1 MSARWRDVFDDGV
14 EERLHRAADVL
25 QIELGK
31 TFFGAGIDDWKIHL
45 LVGRVKGDEQIPNG
59 VEHFVWIGI
68 VAIDFVDHDNRLRAG
83 FEGFAEDETGLSLG
97 TIRGIN
103 DKQHAVDHVHDTL
116 DFAAEIGVAGSI
128 DDIDVVILIFEGGV
142 FGADGNALFALKIHG
157 IHDALF
163 GGDGLVGAERA
174 GLLEEAIDERGFPV
188 VDVGD
193 NGDISNVLHV

>member
-1 MSARWRDVFDDGV
+1 MA
-14 EERLHRAADVL
+14 
-25 QIELGK
+25 
-31 TFFGAGIDDWKIHL
+31 
-45 LVGRVKGDEQIPNG
+45 GRV
-59 VEHFVWIGI
+59 
-68 VAIDFVDHDNRLRAG
+68 
-83 FEGFAEDETGLSLG
+83 
-97 TIRGIN
+97 
-103 DKQHAVDHVHDTL
+103 
-116 DFAAEIGVAGSI
+116 